1 MQVRCPYCSTVFEAT
16 RTGVQA
22 CPNCQRQI
30 QVPEVATVG
39 GPPPS
44 SPPLAPA
51 GGGPGLGAGGGFGP
65 GDGMPPGGPPGP
77 GSIRGPT
84 PWERRSEIGV
94 IQALIDTW
102 KSSMFSPE
110 PFWSTVRPDG
120 PWQDSMYYAWIIVG
134 IGALI
139 HVPLRSLQSSQ
150 LRRVLEQVQ
159 DSMKNIP
166 PDAQDAINRVLENL
180 GSASLASG
188 IFGFIMT
195 LIFYP
200 VLLFIGS
207 AILHLFCM
215 LFGCAKNG
223 YWATFRLSAYA
234 TSPLVFYGIPCLG
247 FIAWIYSLV
256 LSILGIARVQ
266 ETTVG
271 RATAAALTPG
281 VLTCCCCCGVF
292 GLAAGTI
299 AQNLRR

>member
-1 MQVRCPYCSTVFEAT
+1 MQVRCPFCSTVFEAT

-30 QVPEVATVG
+30 QVPEVSPAG
-39 GPPPS
+39 GVPPS
-44 SPPLAPA
+44 APLAPA
-51 GGGPGLGAGGGFGP
+51 GGGAGVGAGGGFGP
-65 GDGMPPGGPPGP
+65 GGGVPPGGPPGP

-102 KSSMFSPE
+102 KISMFSPE
-110 PFWSTVRPDG
+110 LFWSTVRPDG
-120 PWQDSMYYAWIIVG
+120 PWQDSMFYAWIIVG

-139 HVPLRSLQSSQ
+139 QVPLRSLQSAQ
-150 LRRVLEQVQ
+150 MRLLLERLR
-159 DSMKNIP
+159 DSMTDIP
-166 PDAQDAINRVLENL
+166 ADARDVINRIVGNL
-180 GSASLASG
+180 GAATLGSG
-188 IFGFIMT
+188 ILAFITT

-200 VLLFIGS
+200 VVLFIAS

-223 YWATFRLSAYA
+223 YWATFRVSAYA

-247 FIAWIYSLV
+247 LIAWVYSLV
-256 LSILGIARVQ
+256 LTILGIARVQ
-266 ETTVG
+266 DSTVG
-271 RATAAALTPG
+271 RAVGAALLPL

-292 GLAAGTI
+292 ALAAGAI
-299 AQNLRR
+299 AHLPR